1 MKGRAANTIAV
12 RFIIFAVVAALHLL
26 LILFFV
32 VRVKGGALAGE
43 EPVPVM
49 KILDL
54 QEEVPPPPP
63 PPPVPP
69 VDNPAA
75 VETIAENMIETEEVP
90 EDQVLVPPGSIVT
103 PGIPNQGRGE
113 EEYLSMGS
121 ISVPPAFSE
130 QDIRRN
136 LVYPSIARRSGIE
149 GLVYLELFIDSRG
162 QVQRINVLRENPLN
176 RGFGEAA
183 AAAFRGLSCKPAEA
197 NGRPVAVRYRYPV
210 RFRLRD

>member
-1 MKGRAANTIAV
+1 MKSAITV
-12 RFIIFAVVAALHLL
+12 RLIIFTVVAALHLV
-26 LILFFV
+26 LILFFAV
-32 VRVKGGALAGE
+32 QVRGESLPGE

-54 QEEVPPPPP
+54 QAEVPPPPP
-63 PPPVPP
+63 PPSAPP
-69 VDNPAA
+69 PDNPAA
-75 VETIAENMIETEEVP
+75 VETIAENMIETDEVP
-90 EDQVLVPPGSIVT
+90 KDQVLVPPGSIVT
-103 PGIPNQGRGE
+103 PGVPNQGEG
-113 EEYLSMGS
+113 EEYLPMGR
-121 ISVPPAFSE
+121 ISVPPKFSD

-136 LVYPSIARRSGIE
+136 LVYPAVARRSGIE

-162 QVQRINVLRENPLN
+162 QVQRINILRENPEN

>member
-1 MKGRAANTIAV
+1 MKGAITA
-12 RFIIFAVVAALHLL
+12 RFVIFAVVAAVHLA

-32 VRVKGGALAGE
+32 VRVKGEVLAGE

-63 PPPVPP
+63 PPPVP
-69 VDNPAA
+69 VTDNPAA

-103 PGIPNQGRGE
+103 PGVPRQGGGE

-121 ISVPPAFSE
+121 ISVPPAFSDG
-130 QDIRRN
+130 DIRRN
-136 LVYPSIARRSGIE
+136 LVYPPIARRSGIE
-149 GLVYLELFIDSRG
+149 GLVYLELFIDSQG
-162 QVQRINVLRENPLN
+162 QVQRINILREDPPN

-183 AAAFRGLSCKPAEA
+183 VTAFRGLGCKPAEA

>member
-1 MKGRAANTIAV
+1 MKGAV
-12 RFIIFAVVAALHLL
+12 TVRLVIFTVVAALHLV

-32 VRVKGGALAGE
+32 IRVQGESLSGE

-63 PPPVPP
+63 PPPPVPP
-69 VDNPAA
+69 PDNPAA
-75 VETIAENMIETEEVP
+75 VETIAENMIETDEVP

-103 PGIPNQGRGE
+103 PGVPNQGEG

-121 ISVPPAFSE
+121 ISVPPVFAE
-130 QDIRRN
+130 RDIRRN
-136 LVYPSIARRSGIE
+136 LVYPAIARRAGIE

-162 QVQRINVLRENPLN
+162 QVQRINVLRENPEN

-197 NGRPVAVRYRYPV
+197 NGRPAAVRYRYPV

>member
-1 MKGRAANTIAV
+1 MKGAVTV
-12 RFIIFAVVAALHLL
+12 RFAIFAVVAALHLV

-32 VRVKGGALAGE
+32 VQVKGGALAGE

-63 PPPVPP
+63 PPPPP
-69 VDNPAA
+69 VPTTDNPAA
-75 VETIAENMIETEEVP
+75 VETIAENMIETDEVP

-103 PGIPNQGRGE
+103 PGVPRQGGGG

-121 ISVPPAFSE
+121 ISVPPVFSE

-136 LVYPSIARRSGIE
+136 LVYPSIARRSGLE

-162 QVQRINVLRENPLN
+162 QVQRINILRENPPN

-183 AAAFRGLSCKPAEA
+183 MTAFRDLSCKPAEA

>member
-1 MKGRAANTIAV
+1 VKGTLAV
-12 RFIIFAVVAALHLL
+12 RLVIFTVVTAIHLV

-32 VRVKGGALAGE
+32 VRVKGGPLSGE

-54 QEEVPPPPP
+54 QEDVPPPPPPP
-63 PPPVPP
+63 PPPVPTT
-69 VDNPAA
+69 DNPAA
-75 VETIAENMIETEEVP
+75 VETIAENMIETDEVP

-103 PGIPNQGRGE
+103 PGVPNQGEG

-121 ISVPPAFSE
+121 ISVPPVFSE
-130 QDIRRN
+130 RDIRRN
-136 LVYPSIARRSGIE
+136 LVYPAVARRSGIE
-149 GLVYLELFIDSRG
+149 GQVYLELFIDSRG
-162 QVQRINVLRENPLN
+162 QVQRINILRENPEN

-197 NGRPVAVRYRYPV
+197 DGRPVAVRYRYPV

>member
-1 MKGRAANTIAV
+1 MKGPAAV
-12 RFIIFAVVAALHLL
+12 RLVIFTVVAAIHLL

-32 VRVKGGALAGE
+32 IRVQGESLSGE

-54 QEEVPPPPP
+54 QEEAPPPP
-63 PPPVPP
+63 PPPVPQT
-69 VDNPAA
+69 DNPAA
-75 VETIAENMIETEEVP
+75 VETIAENMVETEEAP
-90 EDQVLVPPGSIVT
+90 EDQTLVPPGSLVT
-103 PGIPNQGRGE
+103 PGVPNQGG

-121 ISVPPAFSE
+121 ISAAPVFSE
-130 QDIRRN
+130 RDIRRN
-136 LVYPSIARRSGIE
+136 LVYPAIAKRAGIE

-162 QVQRINVLRENPLN
+162 RVQRVNILRENPEN

-183 AAAFRGLSCKPAEA
+183 AAAFRELVCKPAES

-210 RFRLRD
+210 RFRLKD

>member
-1 MKGRAANTIAV
+1 MKGVAAV
-12 RFIIFAVVAALHLL
+12 RLVIFTVVAAAHLV

-32 VRVKGGALAGE
+32 VRVQGESLSGE
-43 EPVPVM
+43 EPPPVM

-54 QEEVPPPPP
+54 REEVPPPPP
-63 PPPVPP
+63 PPPPP
-69 VDNPAA
+69 VPRTDNPAA
-75 VETIAENMIETEEVP
+75 VETIAENMVETDEVP

-103 PGIPNQGRGE
+103 PGVPNQGEG

-121 ISVPPAFSE
+121 ISVAPVFSE
-130 QDIRRN
+130 RDIRRN
-136 LVYPSIARRSGIE
+136 LVYPAIAKRAGIE
-149 GLVYLELFIDSRG
+149 GQVYLELFIDSRG
-162 QVQRINVLRENPLN
+162 QVQRINILRENPEN

>member
-1 MKGRAANTIAV
+1 
-12 RFIIFAVVAALHLL
+12 
-26 LILFFV
+26 
-32 VRVKGGALAGE
+32 
-43 EPVPVM
+43 
-49 KILDL
+49 
-54 QEEVPPPPP
+54 
-63 PPPVPP
+63 
-69 VDNPAA
+69 
-75 VETIAENMIETEEVP
+75 
-90 EDQVLVPPGSIVT
+90 
-103 PGIPNQGRGE
+103 
-113 EEYLSMGS
+113 MGS
-121 ISVPPAFSE
+121 ISVPPVFSE

-162 QVQRINVLRENPLN
+162 QVQRINILRENPEN